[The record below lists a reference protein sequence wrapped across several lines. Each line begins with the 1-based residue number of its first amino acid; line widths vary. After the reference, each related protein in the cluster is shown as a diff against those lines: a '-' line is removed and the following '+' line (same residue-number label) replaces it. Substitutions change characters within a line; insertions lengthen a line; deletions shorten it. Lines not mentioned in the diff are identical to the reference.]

1 MGAFYYSLVSFILN
15 QRHATVFVQLSIK
28 AAGYGLTLTAA
39 STVIFSELSW
49 TPGDIIQAEDRAYR
63 IGQVNVANSYIS
75 LSYLYTDMLIIYILY
90 IYDLL
95 RGGGMDLAG
104 SPKSQRGEWKC
115 ISGLFFWK
123 RDALSS
129 MCLRLRFFLTSW
141 AKKAVYESEFRE
153 RESTLFSINQLSEII
168 LGRGGGI
175 RQRRLSFKT
184 LGNLIAHGNPA
195 TSSLPSFMGSPRW
208 WMNRHCVYSFEDD
221 MLYFLRSPCVTI
233 HFLWPL
239 KIEFSQIGV
248 RYTRSTCTTS
258 CPVKQLTT
266 SCGKALPF
274 QLQLIV
280 HLDRVDLSQPWFFLF
295 FISYYQGRCSGEV
308 GGSRAGDFWI
318 LFSSPFKNL
327 PFFRSSLR
335 FSSAD
340 RLAAG
345 TVFLLVV

>member
-168 LGRGGGI
+168 LGRGG
-175 RQRRLSFKT
+175 
-184 LGNLIAHGNPA
+184 
-195 TSSLPSFMGSPRW
+195 
-208 WMNRHCVYSFEDD
+208 
-221 MLYFLRSPCVTI
+221 
-233 HFLWPL
+233 
-239 KIEFSQIGV
+239 
-248 RYTRSTCTTS
+248 
-258 CPVKQLTT
+258 
-266 SCGKALPF
+266 ALDNADY
-274 QLQLIV
+274 
-280 HLDRVDLSQPWFFLF
+280 HSKPWV
-295 FISYYQGRCSGEV
+295 I
-308 GGSRAGDFWI
+308 
-318 LFSSPFKNL
+318 
-327 PFFRSSLR
+327 
-335 FSSAD
+335 
-340 RLAAG
+340 
-345 TVFLLVV
+345 